1 MLHRTRNLGVVGTR
15 GGGLIAW
22 TKGAYGA
29 VRNAVIRIKIM
40 ITQSGEQIIAEDG
53 VTNIAPER

>member
-29 VRNAVIRIKIM
+29 AKSAIIRIKIM

>member
-15 GGGLIAW
+15 GAGVIAW

-29 VRNAVIRIKIM
+29 VRDAVIRIKIM